1 MTYCVHIGYPKAAS
15 SFLQSGLF
23 SGAHPDIKP
32 LKSKGKKL
40 GDYQKLSGD
49 YFNSSYPQTP
59 RTLAP
64 FDFIAKD
71 ERKKIESATYKSA
84 KVTALSNELLCG
96 HPFSGGVSAKEYAD
110 RIHLTLPEA
119 KILIITRKQEDML
132 LSSYAHFMVKAGGIC
147 SLDRYL
153 TSPQHMQIPWHSPH
167 YYHYD
172 QLASYYIK
180 LFGKKNVFVLPFE
193 VLKQEGEEA
202 FLKEITSF
210 LGVSAAERQADTPFK
225 NARDYKDYTV
235 LANHPWINLFAPA
248 SPANGNFG
256 QDISGMRTGLISFFK
271 LFTTKPCVKS
281 RETED
286 RKIISKHFGT
296 SLKVANRNLQK
307 LTKFDL
313 KKFGYTL

>member
-1 MTYCVHIGYPKAAS
+1 MNYCVHIGYPKAAS

-40 GDYQKLSGD
+40 GDYQKLNGD
-49 YFNSSYPQTP
+49 YFNSTYPDTP

-84 KVTALSNELLCG
+84 KITTLSNELLCG

-119 KILIITRKQEDML
+119 KILIITRRQEDML

-147 SLDRYL
+147 SLERYL

-180 LFGKKNVFVLPFE
+180 LFGKKNVLVLPFE
-193 VLKQEGEEA
+193 VLKIEGEEA

-210 LGVSAAERQADTPFK
+210 LGASASEKQAERPFK

-235 LANHPWINLFAPA
+235 LANHPWINLFAPP
-248 SPANGNFG
+248 SPANGNFSR
-256 QDISGMRTGLISFFK
+256 DISTIRKTLLTFFK
-271 LFTTKPCVKS
+271 LFTPKGCVEIRGKD
-281 RETED
+281 D
-286 RKIISKHFGT
+286 RKIIRKHFGN
-296 SLKVANRNLQK
+296 SLKVANKNLQK

-313 KKFGYTL
+313 KKYGYTL

>member
-23 SGAHPDIKP
+23 SGAHPHIKP

-84 KVTALSNELLCG
+84 KITALSNELLCG

-119 KILIITRKQEDML
+119 KILIVTRKQEDML

-147 SLDRYL
+147 SLERYL

-193 VLKQEGEEA
+193 VLKIEGEET

-210 LGVSAAERQADTPFK
+210 LGVSDFDKPKDTPFK
-225 NARDYKDYTV
+225 NARDYKDFTV
-235 LANHPWINLFAPA
+235 LANHPWINLFAPPT
-248 SPANGNFG
+248 PANGNFG
-256 QDISGMRTGLISFFK
+256 QSVSGVRIGLLKIFK
-271 LFTTKPCVKS
+271 LLTSDKDVKDK
-281 RETED
+281 EECN